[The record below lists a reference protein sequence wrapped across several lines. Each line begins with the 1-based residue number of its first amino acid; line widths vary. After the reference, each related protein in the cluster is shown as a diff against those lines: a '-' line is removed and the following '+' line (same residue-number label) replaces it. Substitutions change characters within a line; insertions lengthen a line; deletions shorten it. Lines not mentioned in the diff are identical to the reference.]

1 VFSSVGSSSQMNNN
15 GVYAFEGILCNADG
29 TSIANDPVT
38 GLPVVGASFIGI
50 RKANGT
56 LQVIARQ
63 FDAVPGIAGATFS
76 GLSGSSALSLGD
88 SGVLVFS
95 NNVVVP
101 GSDNNPAVFAWDATL
116 GLRVIAKAG
125 DTNFTGTPAN
135 QFTQLGSTA
144 VTGAGVCS
152 TLNAKG
158 QFVFRAGDSV
168 NQIYTIAKIDLGP
181 APCPADL
188 TGDGVVNGA
197 DIAALLGAWGPCSG
211 SCPADLTG
219 DGVVNGADLAALLGA
234 WGDCPN

>member
-1 VFSSVGSSSQMNNN
+1 VFSSTGSSSQMNNN
-15 GVYAFEGILCNADG
+15 GVYAFEGVLCNADG
-29 TSIANDPVT
+29 TSIANDPAT

-56 LQVIARQ
+56 VQVIARQ
-63 FDAVPGIAGATFS
+63 FGAVPGIAGATFGS
-76 GLSGSSALSLGD
+76 IAGSSTLSLSD

-95 NNVVVP
+95 NNYVTAA
-101 GSDNNPAVFAWDATL
+101 GGNTTAVLAWDATL
-116 GLRVIAKAG
+116 GLRVIARTG

-144 VTGAGVCS
+144 VTGSGVCS
-152 TLNAKG
+152 GLNAKG

-188 TGDGVVNGA
+188 TGNRVVDGA
-197 DIAALLGAWGPCSG
+197 DLAALLGAWGACSG

-219 DGVVNGADLAALLGA
+219 DGTVNGADLAAQLGA